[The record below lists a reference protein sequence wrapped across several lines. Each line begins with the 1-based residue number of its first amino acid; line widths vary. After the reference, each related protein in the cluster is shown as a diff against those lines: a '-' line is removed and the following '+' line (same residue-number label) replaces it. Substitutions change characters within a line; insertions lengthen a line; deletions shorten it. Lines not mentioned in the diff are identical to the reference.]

1 MYCMWRTLSTCFVK
15 LVKSALTF
23 KTRIFCIH
31 TAVKEAGGYTLGSFT
46 SSRFILAHLAMI
58 TSEHGAVDLSLL
70 LSNGLM
76 GLTQSVVRLAGK
88 L

>member
-1 MYCMWRTLSTCFVK
+1 MLFTYIYVYNI
-15 LVKSALTF
+15 AAGNE
-23 KTRIFCIH
+23 IH
-31 TAVKEAGGYTLGSFT
+31 VGGFTLGSFT

-76 GLTQSVVRLAGK
+76 GLTQSVIRLAGI
-88 L
+88 